1 MASQITFRE
10 RKGYPTESI
19 VLGALT
25 AVFTIISCPPAFAL
39 DIMKRTEFGYTGCT
53 VYGWP
58 SSGGVL
64 IKEPADVVDLNFLG
78 VDRLKASSR
87 SDNII
92 EEDAFCNRMRQIGA
106 KWWENEKEFIDV
118 SIGMRDATEL
128 ESRELVF
135 GWPTSGG
142 VWVLR
147 FDQQKKLP
155 RDFGRI
161 HMASDMDERCQVI
174 KEYGGTFYE
183 DPKDVVELAQLS

>member
-1 MASQITFRE
+1 MAPANFENHSS
-10 RKGYPTESI
+10 ES
-19 VLGALT
+19 
-25 AVFTIISCPPAFAL
+25 SCPPAFEL
-39 DIMKRTEFGYTGCT
+39 DIMKRTEFGYSGCV

-58 SSGGVL
+58 SLGGIL

-78 VDRLKASSR
+78 IDRLKVSSR

-92 EEDAFCNRMRQIGA
+92 VEDAFCNRMRQIGA
-106 KWWENEKEFIDV
+106 KWWESEKEFIDV
-118 SIGMRDATEL
+118 SVGMRDATEL

-161 HMASDMDERCQVI
+161 HMALDMDERCQVI

-183 DPKDVVELAQLS
+183 DPKDVMELAQLS